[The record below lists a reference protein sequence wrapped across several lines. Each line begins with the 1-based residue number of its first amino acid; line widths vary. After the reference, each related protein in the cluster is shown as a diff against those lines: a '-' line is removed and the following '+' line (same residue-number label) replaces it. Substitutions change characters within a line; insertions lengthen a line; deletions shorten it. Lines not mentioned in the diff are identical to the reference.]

1 MNEVD
6 DAQNKFES
14 GSAKCELVK
23 LWQNRMWRASLAHYV
38 AADKYR
44 RWHAGLTLFNMV
56 AAISVLFLSNNELI
70 RNGLTSVQLSWSDY
84 LLPIASLLTVL
95 SSAVH
100 YLVRF
105 QERAE
110 QHKQAG
116 NEFSSLK
123 RSIEKEL
130 TNTELTKSYVDEI
143 AKQYDAAALRFPHV
157 PRHTWAKCMERATT
171 ELEMSADTR
180 KFWDE
185 IDKPR

>member
-1 MNEVD
+1 MSQGSE
-6 DAQNKFES
+6 FEEEFEAAC
-14 GSAKCELVK
+14 AKIELVK

-38 AADKYR
+38 ASDKYR
-44 RWHAGLTLFNMV
+44 RWHAALTIFNMV

-70 RNGLTSVQLSWSDY
+70 RNGIDTADLAWSDY

-110 QHKQAG
+110 QHKQGG

-130 TNTELTKSYVDEI
+130 TNKEITKGYIEEI
-143 AKQYDAAALRFPHV
+143 SMRYDAAAQRYPHV
-157 PRHTWAKCMERATT
+157 PRGIWRACMKRATT
-171 ELEMSADTR
+171 EIEMSADTK
-180 KFWDE
+180 KFWQVVGR
-185 IDKPR
+185 KR

>member
-1 MNEVD
+1 
-6 DAQNKFES
+6 
-14 GSAKCELVK
+14 
-23 LWQNRMWRASLAHYV
+23 MWRASLAHYT

-56 AAISVLFLSNNELI
+56 SATSVLFLSNNELI
-70 RNGLTSVQLSWSDY
+70 RAGLSNAQLAWSDY

-123 RSIEKEL
+123 RAIEKEL
-130 TNTELTKSYVDEI
+130 TNTEISKSFVDEI
-143 AKQYDAAALRFPHV
+143 AKHYDAAAQRFPHV
-157 PRHTWAKCMERATT
+157 PRPTWTKCMERATT
-171 ELEMSADTR
+171 ELEMSADTK